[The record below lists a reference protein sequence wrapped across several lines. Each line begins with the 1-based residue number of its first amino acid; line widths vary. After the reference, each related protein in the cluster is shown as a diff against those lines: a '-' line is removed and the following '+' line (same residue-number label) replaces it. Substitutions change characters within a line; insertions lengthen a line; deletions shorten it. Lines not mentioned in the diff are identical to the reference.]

1 MLGGKTTRLA
11 HESGGGGEETHG
23 EAELWQSCV
32 VVVVALG
39 VARGGGARRLSG
51 NERVWLWHGG
61 VGTGVG
67 YDGLTE

>member
-39 VARGGGARRLSG
+39 VARGGGKAFVGERTRMAVAWWSG
-51 NERVWLWHGG
+51 DWGWI
-61 VGTGVG
+61 
-67 YDGLTE
+67 